1 MAENTGTTTTGA
13 RGINPYVAGGAIAAV
28 VLSFAI
34 GLLITTNPVY
44 GAALA
49 FAVAFPVV
57 YKFRKAFIMGY
68 AAYLP
73 FEELFLKFAPDQL
86 YPLFRY
92 GAEGT
97 IFLLFVVVVGEN
109 LLRGRGWRR
118 TQLDLPIFMLAGAVL
133 ASTVVNSVP
142 PTVAALGVK
151 SIFRYIFLF
160 FIITQSDYTRK
171 DLKVFLSIF
180 IASGVLQIFAGLVQM
195 VGGEYVYDF
204 FRPRDVVVGDKILKS
219 QDITLS
225 SEGLRVCGTLLRYG
239 VYGNY
244 IALLLCLPL
253 ARRYVGKDKG
263 LATTAIIL
271 LGAIVLVASFSRKGW
286 IAMYIAFIYMNW
298 LSGKKVK
305 TAALLGLPIL
315 GVPFLLIYYGFAQS
329 LTQETTANPIMRLVE
344 MFSPDYLSH
353 TLERTRLYILTYVTY
368 RIARDFFWFGVGP
381 GLIGSDV
388 TGTAGGTTALVE
400 VDRISGL
407 DFADERLALLTDVG
421 FVNIFAQI
429 GFFGILAVVILLA
442 RFIKQSKRLFI
453 TRADSETRTVALMF
467 LGFTV
472 IMIVE
477 SFFGSPLTYRAVS
490 FYFWLFAGL
499 LFSKGMAE
507 DPAPGKAST

>member
-1 MAENTGTTTTGA
+1 MSENTGTCTTET
-13 RGINPYVAGGAIAAV
+13 RGFNPYVVAGAV
-28 VLSFAI
+28 ATVILSFAI
-34 GLLITTNPVY
+34 GLLITTSPVY

-49 FAVAFPVV
+49 FVVAFPVV

-73 FEELFLKFAPDQL
+73 FEELFLKYAPDQL

-109 LLRGRGWRR
+109 LLRGRGWRK

-142 PTVAALGVK
+142 PAVAALGVK
-151 SIFRYIFLF
+151 SVFRYVFLF

-171 DLKVFLSIF
+171 DLKAFLSIF

-195 VGGEYVYDF
+195 VGGESVYDF
-204 FRPRDVVVGDKILKS
+204 FRPKDVVVGEKILRA

-253 ARRYVGKDKG
+253 ARRYVCNDKG
-263 LATTAIIL
+263 LVTTATLL

-286 IAMYIAFIYMNW
+286 IAMYLAFIYMNW
-298 LSGKKVK
+298 LSGRKVK
-305 TAALLGLPIL
+305 ATALLWLPL
-315 GVPFLLIYYGFAQS
+315 LVVPFLLVYYGFAQA
-329 LTQETTANPIMRLVE
+329 LTQETTANPIMRLIE

-388 TGTAGGTTALVE
+388 TGTASGTTALVE

-421 FVNIFAQI
+421 FVNIFAQM
-429 GFFGILAVVILLA
+429 GFFGIFAFILILKRAFKQGKVLLLNGNMEA
-442 RFIKQSKRLFI
+442 RLL
-453 TRADSETRTVALMF
+453 ALMF
-467 LGFTV
+467 LGFLI

-477 SFFGSPLTYRAVS
+477 HIFGSAFTYRAVS

-499 LFSKGMAE
+499 LFSKDMAE
-507 DPAPGKAST
+507 DPAHGKADQ

>member
-1 MAENTGTTTTGA
+1 MPENTWTRTSETRA
-13 RGINPYVAGGAIAAV
+13 LSPYVVTLAAAT
-28 VLSFAI
+28 VLVSSAI
-34 GLLITTNPVY
+34 GFLITTNPVA
-44 GAALA
+44 GAALS
-49 FAVAFPVV
+49 FVIAFPAV

-73 FEELFLKFAPDQL
+73 FEELFLKYAPDQL

-92 GAEGT
+92 GAEAT
-97 IFLLFVVVVGEN
+97 IFLIFVVVVGEN
-109 LLRGRGWRR
+109 ILRGRGWRR
-118 TQLDLPIFMLAGAVL
+118 TKIDLPIFVLAGAVL

-142 PTVAALGVK
+142 PAVAALGVK
-151 SIFRYIFLF
+151 SVFRYVFLF

-204 FRPRDVVVGDKILKS
+204 FRPKDIVVGEKILRV

-253 ARRYVGKDKG
+253 ARRYVCNDKG
-263 LATTAIIL
+263 LVTTATIL
-271 LGAIVLVASFSRKGW
+271 LGAMVLVASFSRKGW
-286 IAMYIAFIYMNW
+286 VAMYLAFIYMNW
-298 LSGKKVK
+298 RCGRKVK
-305 TAALLGLPIL
+305 TTALLGLPL
-315 GVPFLLIYYGFAQS
+315 MVVPFLIVYYGFAGS
-329 LTQETTANPIMRLVE
+329 LSGEVTSNPIERFIG

-388 TGTAGGTTALVE
+388 TGTASGTSAFVE

-429 GFFGILAVVILLA
+429 GFFGLLA
-442 RFIKQSKRLFI
+442 FIVMLSRFIKQGKMLLM
-453 TRADSETRTVALMF
+453 TGKDAETRTLSLMF
-467 LGFTV
+467 LGFIV

-477 SFFGSPLTYRAVS
+477 TVLGSAFTYRAVS

-507 DPAPGKAST
+507 DPAPGKASA